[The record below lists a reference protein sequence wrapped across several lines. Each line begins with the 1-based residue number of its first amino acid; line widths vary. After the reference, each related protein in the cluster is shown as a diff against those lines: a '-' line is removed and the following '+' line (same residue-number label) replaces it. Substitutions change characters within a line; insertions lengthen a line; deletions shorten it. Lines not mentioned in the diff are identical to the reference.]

1 MYLNLQINANLL
13 MGSSYVFATL
23 LLDNFLTDKE
33 GKMSLLRWRLNIPW
47 TEHVSNNEAITKM
60 ATRKI

>member
-1 MYLNLQINANLL
+1 

-33 GKMSLLRWRLNIPW
+33 GKMSFLRWRLNIPW